1 MALSDRNDSQL
12 TLRALQGKLTP
23 LPGTAPP
30 TRKYRPLM
38 ELGRGGSAVVSAALA
53 RGIGGF
59 SKIVVLKT
67 TKEELSGRP
76 EAIKASLNEARL
88 AARMNHPNIVQV
100 YEVYQDL
107 GAPVIVMEYLDGL
120 SLSRVVPR
128 TRGAD
133 GYTVELALS
142 VLCKVLEG
150 VRYAHEL
157 RDFDGVPLAIVHRD
171 ISPQNV
177 MLTYDGQ
184 VKLVDFG
191 TAKLTDVEQTLSGA
205 LRGKIGYMPPEQ
217 LLAQDVD
224 GRADLFAVGVML
236 WEAVAGA
243 RMWGELNHA
252 GIICRLMDRDIPSL
266 SSAAP
271 GVDPE
276 LDRIC
281 SRALA
286 PDRELRYSTAGEFLA
301 DLEQYLQSRGGVATA
316 AAIAEVVGTSCAD
329 LKQARQ
335 EALRIALLNEQG
347 WQVDAMRQTGEC
359 TATLLPPDGSAEISA
374 YELQK
379 RHKGRREK
387 RSVLA
392 ALLASAVLGG
402 VLLTVYALRT
412 APVASVAGRSL
423 ATLAVPVEVAPQPV
437 ASAPVTA
444 LASQHDPALDARTTA
459 HQPLPVVPERRAAA
473 SKSSRHAA
481 ASASRPASRRAATKS
496 PTPAARTA
504 PRARDRA
511 PDAAAGCDPPY
522 SIDVHGI
529 KRFRRE
535 CLAGKP

>member
-1 MALSDRNDSQL
+1 MVLSEPNDPQS
-12 TLRALQGKLTP
+12 TLQGLQGEQTL
-23 LPGTAPP
+23 LPGTAAPA
-30 TRKYRPLM
+30 RRYHPLM

-67 TKEELSGRP
+67 TKEELCGR
-76 EAIKASLNEARL
+76 ADAVKASLNEARL

-107 GAPVIVMEYLDGL
+107 DAPVIVMEYLDGL
-120 SLSRVVPR
+120 SLSRVVRQTSP
-128 TRGAD
+128 AA

-150 VRYAHEL
+150 IRYAHEL
-157 RDFDGVPLAIVHRD
+157 CDFDGKPLGIVHRD

-191 TAKLTDVEQTLSGA
+191 TAKLTDTEQTLSGA

-224 GRADLFAVGVML
+224 ARADLFAVGVML
-236 WEAVAGA
+236 WEAAAGT

-252 GIICRLMDRDIPSL
+252 GIIGRLLERDIPSL
-266 SSAAP
+266 SKAAP

-276 LDRIC
+276 LERIC

-286 PDRELRYSTAGEFLA
+286 PNRDQRYSTAGEFLA
-301 DLEQYLQSRGGVATA
+301 DLERYLQSRGGVATA
-316 AAIAEVVGTSCAD
+316 AAVADVVSKSCAD
-329 LKQARQ
+329 LKRARQ
-335 EALRIALLNEQG
+335 EALRVALAREQN
-347 WQVDAMRQTGEC
+347 WQLDPMRQTAEC
-359 TATLLPPDGSAEISA
+359 TATVFPTEASVEISA

-379 RHKGRREK
+379 LKGRRERK
-387 RSVLA
+387 SVLV
-392 ALLASAVLGG
+392 ALLVSGVLGG
-402 VLLTVYALRT
+402 VLLTMYAARSSFVPDAPERSLTPLAAPPVGPAQR
-412 APVASVAGRSL
+412 PVAAAAVNSL
-423 ATLAVPVEVAPQPV
+423 AAQLDPAADARAAEPQAPHAAVAPAKRAAAR
-437 ASAPVTA
+437 ASAPKRGLTN
-444 LASQHDPALDARTTA
+444 
-459 HQPLPVVPERRAAA
+459 AAA
-473 SKSSRHAA
+473 TGA
-481 ASASRPASRRAATKS
+481 PAT
-496 PTPAARTA
+496 ARV
-504 PRARDRA
+504 RGRA
-511 PDAAAGCDPPY
+511 PDSAEPCDPPY

-535 CLAGKP
+535 CLAAKP